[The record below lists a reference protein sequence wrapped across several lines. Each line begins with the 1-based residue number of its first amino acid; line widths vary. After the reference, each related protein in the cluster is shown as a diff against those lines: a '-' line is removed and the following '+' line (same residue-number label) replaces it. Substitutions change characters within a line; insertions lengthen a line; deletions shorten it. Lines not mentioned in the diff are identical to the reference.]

1 MKFILQFYFFFFC
14 IVGWAQHSVDQPL
27 LKNLQNC
34 NTEKCRIKQSF
45 LLAEYFL
52 ETDDIESSQ
61 RWLEKTKDLVS
72 PKVIDSTAVF
82 IQSLQSELF
91 YYMGLYQFG
100 TNEAEKAI
108 EKARQIKDSLLIAD
122 AYFFLGINQLEINE
136 LEKAQQSL
144 WKSRNYFPNK
154 TDRKHIRSL
163 IQKEHIY
170 NNIAQSKFKL
180 KEMDSAVWYNAKAY
194 SFAKKNNSK
203 RGIPNIEQTFGQI
216 YLSKNQK
223 DSALFYFQKSIH
235 SAVKSNYYDIVL
247 LNFSYLMESQSDDQ
261 VLVNQWFEKGMGL
274 MDQKIINIT
283 FQRYFYV
290 TALAVFKKMNQTDKV
305 AFVQEKIIA
314 IDDETQL
321 KGNFYIQNITEQ
333 YAKNE
338 NKLLILQVEELTKQR
353 KYAFLQLIAAGLSL
367 VILSLVIVIIRR
379 KNKIQQT
386 LLNQKNEISKDL
398 HDDIGSGLSS
408 ILIHADLLLRS
419 GETSDKQ
426 KVLATK
432 INQTGKEISQRLN
445 TFIWSLNTEH
455 NTLQHFSEYVKFYGT
470 TLFEE
475 TPIAFSFATNIQDI
489 EAVKMNGQLRKHLFY
504 VIKEVFNNALKHAEA
519 TKTEL
524 KMQLLSPKL
533 LQITIVDNGT
543 GIIKENDYG
552 NGIKNIQNRIELLGG
567 TFVMQTKNGLQTILT
582 IPL

>member
-1 MKFILQFYFFFFC
+1 MKFILQLYFFFFC

-27 LKNLQNC
+27 LINLQNC

-194 SFAKKNNSK
+194 TFAKKNNSK

-223 DSALFYFQKSIH
+223 DSAFFYFQKSIH
-235 SAVKSNYYDIVL
+235 SAVNSNYYDIVL

-367 VILSLVIVIIRR
+367 IILSLVIVIIRR

-386 LLNQKNEISKDL
+386 LLDQKNEISKDL

-475 TPIAFSFATNIQDI
+475 TPIAFSFTTNIQDI

-567 TFVMQTKNGLQTILT
+567 TFVMQTKNGLQTKLT

>member
-1 MKFILQFYFFFFC
+1 MKFILQLYFFFFC
-14 IVGWAQHSVDQPL
+14 IVGWAQHSDDQPL

-34 NTEKCRIKQSF
+34 KTEKCRIKQSF

-194 SFAKKNNSK
+194 TFAKKNNSK

-235 SAVKSNYYDIVL
+235 SAIKSNYYDIVL

-290 TALAVFKKMNQTDKV
+290 TALAVFKKRNQTDKV

-338 NKLLILQVEELTKQR
+338 NKLLTLQVEELTKQR

-367 VILSLVIVIIRR
+367 IILSLVIVIIRR

-386 LLNQKNEISKDL
+386 LLNQKSEISKDL

-475 TPIAFSFATNIQDI
+475 TPITFSFTTNIQDI
-489 EAVKMNGQLRKHLFY
+489 ESVKMNGQLRKHLFY

-582 IPL
+582 IRL

>member
-1 MKFILQFYFFFFC
+1 MKFILKLYFFFFC

-194 SFAKKNNSK
+194 TFAKKNNSK

-235 SAVKSNYYDIVL
+235 SAVNSNYYDIVL
-247 LNFSYLMESQSDDQ
+247 LNFSYLMESQSDNQ

-367 VILSLVIVIIRR
+367 IILSLVIVIIRR

-386 LLNQKNEISKDL
+386 LLDQKNEISKDL

-475 TPIAFSFATNIQDI
+475 TPIAFSFTTNIQDI
-489 EAVKMNGQLRKHLFY
+489 ESVKMNGQLRKHLFY

-582 IPL
+582 IRL

>member
-1 MKFILQFYFFFFC
+1 MKMYLHFFFFL
-14 IVGWAQHSVDQPL
+14 IFIGGKAQVLSDKNNFQE
-27 LKNLQNC
+27 LK
-34 NTEKCRIKQSF
+34 KCKTTKCKITKSF
-45 LLAEYFL
+45 LLAEYYL
-52 ETDDIESSQ
+52 EIDDIQSSQ
-61 RWLEKTKDLVS
+61 QWLDKTKELVS
-72 PKVIDSTAVF
+72 PKVTDTTIIF
-82 IQSLQSELF
+82 IHSLQSELF
-91 YYMGLYQFG
+91 YYDGLFQFG
-100 TNEAEKAI
+100 TNQAEKAI
-108 EKARQIKDSLLIAD
+108 QKATQLKDNLLIANG
-122 AYFFLGINQLEINE
+122 YFFKGINLIEMNKLKEAEI
-136 LEKAQQSL
+136 SL
-144 WKSRNYFPNK
+144 WKARDFQPQKDLKPY
-154 TDRKHIRSL
+154 IRST
-163 IQKEHIY
+163 IQQEHIF
-170 NNIAQSKFKL
+170 NNIAQLKL
-180 KEMDSAVWYNAKAY
+180 KMHQADSAVWYNTKAY
-194 SFAKKNNSK
+194 QFAKKANSK
-203 RGIPNIEQTFGQI
+203 RGIPNVEQTFGQI
-216 YLSKNQK
+216 YLDEKK
-223 DSALFYFQKSIH
+223 MDTAVFYFQKSTQ
-235 SAVKSNYYDIVL
+235 SAQKSEYFDIVL
-247 LNFSYLMESQSDDQ
+247 LNYGFLMQCFE
-261 VLVNQWFEKGMGL
+261 LNQTENNKWFDKGL
-274 MDQKIINIT
+274 ELINHKIINTT
-283 FQRYFYV
+283 FQHYFYKI
-290 TALAVFKKMNQTDKV
+290 ALNVFKKSNQIDKL
-305 AFVQEKIIA
+305 AFVQEKLININE
-314 IDDETQL
+314 ETRL
-321 KGNFYIQNITEQ
+321 KGNFNIQNVTEQ

-338 NKLLILQVEELTKQR
+338 NKLLLLQVEELKKQR
-353 KYAFLQLIAAGLSL
+353 KFAILQQIAALLS
-367 VILSLVIVIIRR
+367 VIILSLVIIIIRR
-379 KNKIQQT
+379 KNKIQKT
-386 LLNQKNEISKDL
+386 LLQQKSEISKDL

-475 TPIAFSFATNIQDI
+475 TPITFSFTTNIQDI

-567 TFVMQTKNGLQTILT
+567 TFVMQTKNGLQTILS

>member
-1 MKFILQFYFFFFC
+1 
-14 IVGWAQHSVDQPL
+14 
-27 LKNLQNC
+27 
-34 NTEKCRIKQSF
+34 
-45 LLAEYFL
+45 
-52 ETDDIESSQ
+52 
-61 RWLEKTKDLVS
+61 
-72 PKVIDSTAVF
+72 
-82 IQSLQSELF
+82 
-91 YYMGLYQFG
+91 
-100 TNEAEKAI
+100 
-108 EKARQIKDSLLIAD
+108 
-122 AYFFLGINQLEINE
+122 
-136 LEKAQQSL
+136 
-144 WKSRNYFPNK
+144 
-154 TDRKHIRSL
+154 
-163 IQKEHIY
+163 
-170 NNIAQSKFKL
+170 
-180 KEMDSAVWYNAKAY
+180 MDSAVWYNAKAY
-194 SFAKKNNSK
+194 TFAKKNNSK

-235 SAVKSNYYDIVL
+235 SAIKSNYYDIVL

-290 TALAVFKKMNQTDKV
+290 TALAVFKKMNQTDKM

-338 NKLLILQVEELTKQR
+338 NKLLTLQVEELTKQR

-367 VILSLVIVIIRR
+367 IILSLVIVIIRR

-386 LLNQKNEISKDL
+386 LLNQKSEISKDL

-419 GETSDKQ
+419 SEASDKQ
-426 KVLATK
+426 KILATK

-475 TPIAFSFATNIQDI
+475 TPIAFSFTTNIQDI
-489 EAVKMNGQLRKHLFY
+489 ESVKMNGQLRKHLFY
-504 VIKEVFNNALKHAEA
+504 VIKEVFNNELKHAEA

>member
-1 MKFILQFYFFFFC
+1 MKFILQLYFFFFC
-14 IVGWAQHSVDQPL
+14 LVGWAQHSVDQPL

-34 NTEKCRIKQSF
+34 KTEKCRIKQSF

-100 TNEAEKAI
+100 TNEAEKAK
-108 EKARQIKDSLLIAD
+108 EKAKQIKDSLLIAD

-144 WKSRNYFPNK
+144 WKSRNYFPKK

-194 SFAKKNNSK
+194 TFAKKNNSK

-235 SAVKSNYYDIVL
+235 SAINSNYYDIVL

-274 MDQKIINIT
+274 MDQKTINIT

-321 KGNFYIQNITEQ
+321 KGNYYIQNITEQ

-338 NKLLILQVEELTKQR
+338 NKLLTFQVEELTKQR

-367 VILSLVIVIIRR
+367 IILSLGIVIIRR

-386 LLNQKNEISKDL
+386 LLDQKNEISKDL

-408 ILIHADLLLRS
+408 ILIHADLLLKN
-419 GETSDKQ
+419 GTSDEKQ
-426 KVLATK
+426 KVLASK

-445 TFIWSLNTEH
+445 AFIWSLNTEH
-455 NTLQHFSEYVKFYGT
+455 NTLQHFCEYTKQYGAN
-470 TLFEE
+470 LFEE
-475 TPIAFSFATNIQDI
+475 TPISFVFQNSIKNKETI
-489 EAVKMNGQLRKHLFY
+489 KMNGQQRKNLFY
-504 VIKEVFNNALKHAEA
+504 ALKEILNNTLKHAQA
-519 TKTEL
+519 TKVV
-524 KMQLLSPKL
+524 
-533 LQITIVDNGT
+533 LQISLEANKQLQFTIQDNGT
-543 GIIKENDYG
+543 GITKANAFG
-552 NGIKNIQNRIELLGG
+552 NGFKNIQNRVEDLKG
-567 TFVMQTKNGLQTILT
+567 TFSVKTDNGLLTIIT